1 MKQISVRDLRQQAS
15 KWLRE
20 TQAGEIFEIT
30 DRGRPVARLTPLP
43 SPKTL
48 EELEAAGLLSKPK
61 GDWHDLGP
69 PLPLAPGEEPL
80 SKVLERMRADERF

>member
-20 TQAGEIFEIT
+20 AQEGETFEIT

-43 SPKTL
+43 PPSSL
-48 EELEAAGLLSKPK
+48 EELEARGLLSHAQ
-61 GDWHDLGP
+61 GDLLDLGP
-69 PLPLAPGEEPL
+69 PLPLEPGEEPL
-80 SKVLERMRADERF
+80 SKTLERMRAAERY